1 MTIKSAIPL
10 LQRCISAIQK
20 YLFKTAVLCKKKIE
34 CNLLQT
40 QFPAKKGNFY
50 YLTKS
55 SELTEPNKP
64 LFSF

>member
-1 MTIKSAIPL
+1 M
-10 LQRCISAIQK
+10 Q
-20 YLFKTAVLCKKKIE
+20 KKIE

-55 SELTEPNKP
+55 SELTWAE
-64 LFSF
+64 

>member
-1 MTIKSAIPL
+1 MIYNDYQICNTIIYSVAFLPSRNISL
-10 LQRCISAIQK
+10 RLQSYA
-20 YLFKTAVLCKKKIE
+20 KKKIE

-55 SELTEPNKP
+55 SELTWAE
-64 LFSF
+64 